1 MLVELH
7 LIQNF
12 APANLNRDDTNSP
25 KECEFGGR
33 RRARISSQ
41 CQKRAIRLALGDTG
55 GLDADALGTRTRLL
69 RNAVRD
75 RLADRGME
83 PERAEAV
90 ANAGVE
96 ATRLKFADAKQPAE
110 TQYLVFLAN
119 RDIERLTELCAEHAE
134 TLAAPAAR
142 GRKEGLP
149 KEVAK
154 AFEGVFAGRSAV
166 DVGLFGRM
174 LADLPKENV
183 DAASQVAHA
192 ISTHALDAEF
202 DFYTAVDDLKTREED
217 AGAGMLGTIEFNSSC
232 FYRYL
237 NLDLDQLTA
246 NLGGDADTARAGLA
260 AFLLSA
266 VTALPTG
273 KQNSFAAH
281 NLPSLVLAVVRDDAP
296 RQLAN
301 AFVRPVAPRR
311 DDDLVGAS
319 IGALSDYWGRLNAMY
334 GDDGLRAAPVLAD
347 PAYDGQLGGLAAHTV
362 PNLRAL
368 CDAVLAAIAATEAG
382 R

>member
-41 CQKRAIRLALGDTG
+41 CQKRAIRLALGEAG
-55 GLDADALGTRTRLL
+55 RLDADALGTRTRLL

-75 RLADRGME
+75 RLADLGLDRE
-83 PERAEAV
+83 QAEAV

-96 ATRLKFADAKQPAE
+96 ATKLKFANAKEPDE

-119 RDIERLTELCAEHAE
+119 RDIDRLTELCVDHAE

-142 GRKEGLP
+142 GRKDGLP

-154 AFEGVFAGRSAV
+154 AFENVFAGRAAV

-237 NLDLDQLTA
+237 NLDLGQLTT
-246 NLGGDADTARAGLA
+246 NLGGDADLARAGLA

-301 AFVRPVAPRR
+301 AFVKPVVPRR
-311 DDDLVGAS
+311 EDDRVGAS
-319 IGALSDYWGRLNAMY
+319 IEALSGYWGRLNAMY
-334 GDDGLRAAPVLAD
+334 GDDGLRRVAVLSD
-347 PAYDGQLGGLAAHTV
+347 SAYDNQLGDLDAHTV

-368 CDAVLAAIAATEAG
+368 CDAVLAAASPEAG